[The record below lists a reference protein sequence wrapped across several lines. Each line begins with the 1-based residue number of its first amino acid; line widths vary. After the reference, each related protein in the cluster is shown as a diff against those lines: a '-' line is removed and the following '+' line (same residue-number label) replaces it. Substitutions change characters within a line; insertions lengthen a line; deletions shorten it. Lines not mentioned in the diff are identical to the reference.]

1 MHQQKPDFKKMTEAQ
16 RKAFLKEFAQK
27 KTTAQTKRTWKPI
40 KPVYLEF
47 NKTGRP
53 TPAPVMNEDAI
64 NTSMKKYHTHIN
76 RMVVLGFSDPT
87 APSFRN
93 DVISNMKNLYNLH
106 PDQLVPMHNKEWV
119 VDSIIQKMYAKKGS
133 TDNQVPVKKTT
144 LLKAKNAKKTKLMFD
159 ARRKAIADKKKK
171 AAVTASVNRP
181 KKTENANNHGFD
193 MNVSDNNANGKSMSN
208 NNNMSNSNTNN
219 MKPMSN
225 NDVKKLMNDLKRLNM
240 SVLRV

>member
-1 MHQQKPDFKKMTEAQ
+1 MHQQKPYFKKMTEAQ
-16 RKAFLKEFAQK
+16 RKEFLKEFAQKK

-53 TPAPVMNEDAI
+53 APAPVMDYDAI

-119 VDSIIQKMYAKKGS
+119 VDSIVQKMYAKKGS
-133 TDNQVPVKKTT
+133 TDNKVPVKKTT
-144 LLKAKNAKKTKLMFD
+144 LKAKNAKKTKQMFD

-171 AAVTASVNRP
+171 VAVTASANRP
-181 KKTENANNHGFD
+181 KKSENTNNHGFD
-193 MNVSDNNANGKSMSN
+193 MNVSDNNANGKSN
-208 NNNMSNSNTNN
+208 NNNMSNSNTND